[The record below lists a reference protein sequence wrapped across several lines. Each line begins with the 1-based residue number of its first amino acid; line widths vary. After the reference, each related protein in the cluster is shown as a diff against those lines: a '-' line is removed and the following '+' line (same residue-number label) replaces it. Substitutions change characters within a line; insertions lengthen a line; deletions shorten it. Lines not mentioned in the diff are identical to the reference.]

1 VRFLQ
6 KRYQNNQLSGSKA
19 FSYLKVRVCLF
30 LLFFWSLTQNAFAV
44 INYSGEIA
52 GNEVN
57 DGTYDPTEITSV
69 AAATA
74 TGGTIQYR
82 WQYSTDNITWTNI
95 GSSNSLTYD
104 PGPISITTYYR
115 RQTRNATT
123 GSWEGTSNIVSK
135 IVTNYIIST
144 PASITAG
151 NSINLAFTGSY
162 SNWYINEVVN
172 SDFSSNTGISTDLP
186 GSRWWVGN
194 SSTGSSGLGGNT
206 FSGNGGAGNM
216 FIVNS
221 TNVTS
226 EDVWYI
232 TVNVTAGN
240 TYELEAIIRSVS
252 SSGSLSVLQWYV
264 NNSAYGTAV
273 TTNNT
278 WQAMDETYTATT
290 TGNVTFSIRNSTSN
304 TSTNRN
310 DFALDDITIYE
321 FTPITYL
328 WTGPNGF
335 TSTSLNPV
343 IPNAQSLNSG
353 LYTLTATRNGYSV
366 SVSKNIT
373 VSSTPVVCLPPSV
386 SLTGTN
392 LTCFGSGNGSI
403 AALGTLGNG
412 GTGSISY
419 QIFENIPGSSVSDL
433 TGNANY
439 PNSPNSSMLINTAE
453 APSNFL
459 DNYGSRMIGYIVPRV
474 TGTYYFWIAS
484 DDNSQ
489 LWLSTTSSAAN
500 RVQIASVTGWTNSQE
515 WNKFT
520 SQKSAAIT
528 LTAGQIYYIEIL
540 QKEGGG
546 GDNLAVGW
554 ARPGDPTGAPI
565 EVLPPSVLRPF
576 IPSSLTTPVYLYS
589 LNGGAFQSSPSF
601 TGLSAGTYT
610 VTLQDSYGCTAT
622 ANVTLTEPPAFS
634 SSATSNSPLC
644 SGQDLDLTGGSVS
657 SASYAWAG
665 PNGFTSTSRT
675 PSINNAT
682 ASATGIYTL
691 TVTRSGCSQTYTTSV
706 TVTSSPSVSRTFTNN
721 VCGFS
726 NGSIIFTIN
735 DDPTQSQISLSWNGG
750 GSYTTINDNV
760 GTYTVS
766 GLAEGSYSLRARW
779 PSGNACTTTISTA
792 TLNDGNALQGLTM
805 SPDPTTCAGSSV
817 TISGSSTSGVSPYS
831 YSWSGGGSSSTKT
844 VSPTSTSNYT
854 LTVTDNAG
862 CTATGNVVVNVVSS
876 PGVVINTP
884 DSLIC
889 VNGASTITSAID
901 VAGTYTYQWQQSPN
915 GTSGWTNIFG
925 ATGTTFSNSFLT
937 TGSFYYRLIVTGSS
951 GACTPGISNV
961 FKIRVV
967 STPSAAVVAPD
978 YITCI
983 GTSDTLNASV
993 SNGVGSITYQWQQS
1007 PNGTSGWADLS
1018 GQTASTYLPPVNTL
1032 GNYYYRV
1039 IAYMTGVGCS
1049 YAVSPS
1055 STFTVHNPGSI
1066 TLNPALAEV
1075 CLNATQTIT
1084 PTVSGVSGAYSY
1096 QWQVSQDN
1104 TSFSNISGATGG
1116 TYNAYTDST
1125 GLNYYR
1131 ILVNFSSCGLQLT
1144 NSIGVQV
1151 NDIHTVNAWI
1161 TNQPVCIGG
1170 STQLQGDV
1178 QNATGTINYQW
1189 QSRTSVFASWT
1200 DVSGATSINYTP
1212 PTSVSG
1218 TIYYRLR
1225 VITSGNGCGTQYSP
1239 SITLNIV
1246 PQTSVTITPSSA
1258 VICINGV
1265 YYLNSAITNGVGPFT
1280 YQWQVS
1286 STGVGGPFSN
1296 ISGETSSSYLIP
1308 TGTTNTRYYRVVVS
1322 SAGNGC
1328 NPANSN
1334 VQTITVLPRP
1344 TVSANNTSSLGGTVN
1359 QCVGTLV
1366 KLNSSVTGSPTATG
1380 YTWSSGSGFTSSS
1393 QNTTALL
1400 ATGSSGGIYTVT
1412 AMGSNG
1418 CTNTATTN
1426 VILNTNC
1433 AGYCGNIVDIR
1444 PLNPSGCSNT
1454 DGNITVDEF
1463 GGTNYESSMDGVT
1476 WFRGYKQYTGLGVG
1490 TYLIFLRDYTS
1501 KIICRTVN
1509 ITIES
1514 KTTSFYT
1521 GENITGA
1528 NGCFATN
1535 GAIQLLGVNSTD
1547 QVAWISLANR
1557 TYTPISSLTS
1567 NTITGLKPGTYYVRV
1582 IRGGIYCYSER
1593 IVTVPNTGTACPATA
1608 ICTVSPTT
1616 PNLFVNGDFGS
1627 GSTLAGPVLGT
1638 NVTGYGYSLPSC
1650 NAPND
1655 GFYSIANTTDC
1666 NGAAAGGNI
1675 FGTWIISDDHTPGD
1689 TGGYMMVVNASHN
1702 PDVVVEQTILNLC
1715 PNTQYNFTAYVRN
1728 LIDPAYY
1735 ATHIYPNFSFLID
1748 GVIQHITGNITNP
1761 NWNQVGFSFKTGP
1774 TVNQAI
1780 FSIRNNAPGGNGN
1793 DWLID
1798 DITVNK
1804 CPLNIVLSGQTVACL
1819 GATNETITASVTD
1832 PNAEHDW
1839 YKWQE
1844 SVDNGATWQDVT
1856 GILQGT
1862 YVGTTMNVTINL
1874 PTPIVSA
1881 LSGKQYR
1888 IRMATTSAT
1897 VDDAQCSVI
1906 SQITQV
1912 IVPPVV
1918 VSVTPPQ
1925 TICAGQSATL
1935 TATGSGGT
1943 APYTYTWTNT
1953 AATGSPISVTP
1964 ATTTVYT
1971 VTARDVDNCSATA
1984 TTSVTVTPVPV
1995 ASATAQTICSGNS
2008 FSVTPTSNIV
2018 GTTYTWTAS
2027 LQSGTASGFSNQ
2039 ASAVSGPISQTL
2051 TNTSTT
2057 SAVVRYTVTPYNG
2070 ICAGANFT
2078 FDVTV
2083 RPAIVITNPGPQT
2096 ICSGTAFS
2104 RTPTSNIAGTTYTWS
2119 AAITTTP
2126 TSGTITGFSNNAV
2139 ASAAPITQTLTNSG
2153 TTSGVVTYTVTPVAN
2168 GCNGTPFTFAIT
2180 VQPTIVITNPGPQ
2193 TICSGASFSRTPT
2206 SNISGTTYTW
2216 TAAIT
2221 TAPTS
2226 GTITGFSNNAV
2237 ATSGPI
2243 SQALTNSGTTNGVVT
2258 YTITPTANGCNG
2270 TPFTIAITVQ
2280 PTMVITNPGN
2290 QTICSG
2296 ASFSRTPTSNIAGTT
2311 YTWTAAIT
2319 TAPTSGTITGF
2330 SDNAVAS
2337 SPPIS
2342 QTLTNNGIT
2351 NGVVT
2356 YTVTPVT
2363 AGCTGTPFTFAITV
2377 QPTLTA
2383 SLANP
2388 ATICSGAAVAA
2399 VTPTANIAGTTYTWT
2414 APTMSAGITGGAA
2427 QATGVAQF
2435 STGALSNSGAA
2446 NGTATY
2452 TITATNAAAC
2462 NTVTFTVVVTIQP
2475 TLTASLANP
2484 ATICSGAA
2492 VAAVTP
2498 TANIAGTT
2506 YTWTA
2511 PTMSAG
2517 ITGGAAQATG
2527 VAQFSTGAL
2536 SNSGAANGTAT
2547 YTITATNAAACNTV
2561 TFTVVVTIYPVITM
2575 NPIANDTL
2583 CHTEVLP
2590 GITFSSSSGTSY
2602 SWTNNNISIG
2612 LAANG
2617 TGDLPSFTALNS
2629 GSSVVTASITVTPYI
2644 NSCPGNNQ
2652 TFNIIVNPVIT
2663 MNPVT
2668 NDTVCSNGLY
2678 SGKIFTGTL
2687 ATGYSWTNSNPSIG
2701 LSASGTGNI
2710 TSFTAIN
2717 NGVTPII
2724 ATITVTPLINNCPG
2738 NNETFTITVLPRLGA
2753 NIDLDN
2759 IVICQTGTIT
2769 LNANV
2774 SNQNG
2779 AVDYQWSNSQDG
2791 VNWSLIPS
2799 SNSSSLSING
2809 ATVDTV
2815 YYKVGVRASG
2825 IGCNYMDSDS
2835 SVVIVVPNL
2844 SVNVSLPSYTLCQGG
2859 VLQLDALTTNGTGT
2873 ISYQWQLST
2882 NNITFANIPGA
2893 IGDSLIVP
2901 TSSVGVTYYRIIATA
2916 SGIGCGSSTSAV
2928 STITVVPVLSVS
2940 VDIPNITV
2948 CEGAST
2954 TLTATPHDATGI
2966 ITYQWQ
2972 VSADSLNF
2980 VNISGATGTTVMV
2993 NTASADTLF
3002 YRIVATASG
3011 IGCGMDT
3018 SAVSRVIIVPNLSIN
3033 VNVANVSVCQ
3043 NSPLVLHGNP
3053 TNGTGTITYQ
3063 WQQLVG
3069 VVYNNISGE
3078 TSDSL
3083 VVSTAIPGLRAYR
3096 IVATASGNGCGTTN
3110 SDPALV
3116 TVFANPTITM
3126 TAGEFCTNSDIQLT
3140 ASGGIS
3146 YNWNGPSGYT
3156 STNQNPLISNADS
3169 SLHNGKYY
3177 LTVTDNNGCVNN
3189 DSATVTI
3196 LPLPAPPSLTGAQVC
3211 GPGSLILSGSNCS
3224 GTVTWFDQQ
3233 FSGSS
3238 IGTGTNFAT
3247 PILSESRNYFASC
3260 VSPKNCSSTYRNTI
3274 EARINAYPVTQIL
3287 AVNPTCVGKQV
3298 LDNGMLILTRFRENE
3313 MYSFNQGATYNSGTA
3328 NTPALI
3334 PANGIIS
3341 STVAGPSKLTPQAYT
3356 IRIISAEGCPID
3368 QTVNITNVCLECEV
3382 PYCPPANVEK
3392 TK

>member
-1 VRFLQ
+1 MQFLQ
-6 KRYQNNQLSGSKA
+6 KRYQNNQPDGSKA
-19 FSYLKVRVCLF
+19 FPYSKVRVCLF
-30 LLFFWSLTQNAFAV
+30 LLFFWFVSQNAFAV

-52 GNEVN
+52 GNEVFPN
-57 DGTYDPTEITSV
+57 SYDPAIITSV

-74 TGGTIQYR
+74 TSGTIEYK
-82 WQYSTDNITWTNI
+82 WQYSTNGTTWTDI
-95 GSSNSLTYD
+95 ASSNSLTYN
-104 PGPISITTYYR
+104 PATITTTTYYR
-115 RQTRNATT
+115 RLTRNATS

-135 IVTNYIIST
+135 IVTDHIITT

-151 NSINLAFTGSY
+151 NSINLAFTGTY
-162 SNWYINEVVN
+162 DNWLIDQITNGDFNAGING
-172 SDFSSNTGISTDLP
+172 FSTDL
-186 GSRWWVGN
+186 GGTRRWIDNRTTDVW
-194 SSTGSSGLGGNT
+194 GGADND
-206 FSGNGGAGNM
+206 FRGRGGAGMM
-216 FIVNS
+216 FLIDSRN
-221 TNVTS
+221 TPN
-226 EDVWYI
+226 DRVWYVTI
-232 TVNVTAGN
+232 NVTAGN
-240 TYELEAIIRSVS
+240 TYD
-252 SSGSLSVLQWYV
+252 LSAYV
-264 NNSAYGTAV
+264 NAVDDQNLPIVSWYEGTTALGTAV
-273 TTNNT
+273 NTTADNGWT
-278 WQAMDETYTATT
+278 QTLTATYTATT
-290 TGNVTFSIRNSTSN
+290 TGAVVFSIRNSRSN
-304 TSTNRN
+304 NNNDSN
-310 DFALDDITIYE
+310 DFAIDDITIYE
-321 FTPITYL
+321 HTPITYQ
-328 WTGPNGF
+328 WTGPSGF
-335 TSTSLNPV
+335 SSTSLSPV

-353 LYTLTATRNGYSV
+353 IYTLTVTKNGYSI
-366 SVSKNIT
+366 SISKNIT
-373 VSSTPVVCLPPSV
+373 VSATPVICLPPSV

-392 LTCFGSGNGSI
+392 ISCFGANNGSI
-403 AALGTLGNG
+403 AATGTFGNG
-412 GTGSISY
+412 GTGSLSY
-419 QIFENIPGSSVSDL
+419 QIFENIPGSAVVDL
-433 TGNANY
+433 TSNSNY
-439 PNSPNSSMLINTAE
+439 PNSPNSSMLINSAK

-459 DNYGSRMIGYIVPRV
+459 DTYGSRMIGYIVPRT
-474 TGTYYFWIAS
+474 TGTYYFWISS
-484 DDNSQ
+484 DDNSE

-500 RVQIASVTGWTNSQE
+500 RVQIATVPGWTNPEE
-515 WNKFT
+515 WNKYPAN
-520 SQKSAAIT
+520 QKSAAIT
-528 LTAGQIYYIEIL
+528 LTAGQIYYFEIL
-540 QKEGGG
+540 HKEGGG

-554 ARPGDPTGAPI
+554 SRPGDPTGAPFEI
-565 EVLPPSVLRPF
+565 LPPSAVRPF

-589 LNGGAFQSSPSF
+589 LNGGAFQSSPNFSSL
-601 TGLSAGTYT
+601 TAGTYT
-610 VTLQDSYGCTAT
+610 ITLQDSYGCTAT
-622 ANVTLTEPPAFS
+622 ATTTLTQPASFT
-634 SSATSNSPLC
+634 SSATSNSPIC
-644 SGQDLDLTGGSVS
+644 SGQDLDLTAGSVS
-657 SASYAWAG
+657 SASYSWAG
-665 PNGFTSTSRT
+665 PNGFSSTSRT

-682 ASATGIYTL
+682 SAATGIYTL
-691 TVTRSGCSQTYTTSV
+691 TVTRSGCSQTYTTNV
-706 TVTSSPSVSRTFTNN
+706 TVTASPSVSRTFVNN
-721 VCGFS
+721 TCGFS
-726 NGSIIFTIN
+726 NGSIEFTIN
-735 DDPTQSQISLSWNGG
+735 DDPAQTQISLSINGG
-750 GSYTTINDNV
+750 STYTTINDNV
-760 GTYTVS
+760 GTYTIS
-766 GLAEGSYSLRARW
+766 GLAEGSYSIRARW
-779 PSGNACTTTISTA
+779 SSGNSCTTTISTA
-792 TLNDGNALQGLTM
+792 TLNDGNILQGLNM
-805 SPDPTTCAGSSV
+805 ISDPVTCAGTSV
-817 TISGSSTSGVSPYS
+817 VISGSSSSGVSPYS

-844 VSPTSTSNYT
+844 VSPTSTSTYT

-876 PGVVINTP
+876 PGVVINTA

-889 VNGASTITSAID
+889 VNGSSTISSTID
-901 VAGTYTYQWQQSPN
+901 VVGTYTYQWQQSPN
-915 GTSGWTNIFG
+915 GTTGWADIFG

-937 TGSFYYRLIVTGSS
+937 VGSYYYRLRVTGSS
-951 GACTPGISNV
+951 GACTPGLSNV

-983 GTSDTLNASV
+983 GTVDTLNASV

-1018 GQTASTYLPPVNTL
+1018 GQTASTYFPPVSTL

-1066 TLNPALAEV
+1066 TLNPALTEV

-1104 TSFSNISGATGG
+1104 STFSNLSGATGG

-1144 NSIGVQV
+1144 NSVGVQV
-1151 NDIHTVNAWI
+1151 NDVHIVNAWI

-1178 QNATGTINYQW
+1178 QNATGTISYQW
-1189 QSRTSVFASWT
+1189 QSRTSLFSSWN

-1212 PTSVSG
+1212 PTATSG

-1225 VITSGNGCGTQYSP
+1225 VITSGTGCGTQYSP

-1246 PQTSVTITPSSA
+1246 PQTSVSITPSSA

-1265 YYLNSAITNGVGPFT
+1265 YYLNSTITNGVGPFT

-1286 STGVGGPFSN
+1286 STGVGGPFTN
-1296 ISGETSSSYLIP
+1296 ISGETNNNYLIP
-1308 TGTTNTRYYRVVVS
+1308 TATTNTRYYRVVVNA
-1322 SAGNGC
+1322 AGNGC

-1344 TVSANNTSSLGGTVN
+1344 NVSANNTSSLGGTAN
-1359 QCVGTLV
+1359 QCLGTLV
-1366 KLNSSVTGSPTATG
+1366 KLNSSVSGSPTATG

-1433 AGYCGNIVDIR
+1433 AGYCGTVVDIR

-1463 GGTNYESSMDGVT
+1463 GGNNYESSMDGIT
-1476 WFRGYKQYTGLGVG
+1476 WYRGYRVYPNLGVG
-1490 TYLIFLRDYTS
+1490 TYLLFLRDYTS

-1521 GENITGA
+1521 GENITGS
-1528 NGCFATN
+1528 NGCFATT

-1547 QVAWISLANR
+1547 QVSWISLANR
-1557 TYTPISSLTS
+1557 TFTPVNTLSS
-1567 NTITGLKPGTYYVRV
+1567 NTITGLKAGTYYVRV
-1582 IRGGIYCYSER
+1582 IRGGIYCFSER
-1593 IVTVPNTGTACPATA
+1593 IVTVPNTGTACPASA
-1608 ICTVSPTT
+1608 ICSVGPTV
-1616 PNLFVNGDFGS
+1616 PNLFPNGDFGS
-1627 GSTLAGPVLGT
+1627 GATVAGPVLGT

-1666 NGAAAGGNI
+1666 NGASPGGNI
-1675 FGTWIISDDHTPGD
+1675 FGTWIISEDHTTGD

-1735 ATHIYPNFSFLID
+1735 STHIYPNFSFLID

-1761 NWNQVGFSFKTGP
+1761 NWNLVGFSFKTGP
-1774 TVNQAI
+1774 TTNQAI

-1804 CPLNIVLSGQTVACL
+1804 CPLDIVLSGQTVACL

-1832 PNAEHDW
+1832 PNSEHDW

-1844 SVDNGATWQDVT
+1844 SIDNGVTWQDVT
-1856 GILQGT
+1856 GVLQGT

-1881 LSGKQYR
+1881 LSGKLYR

-1897 VDDAQCSVI
+1897 VDDVQCSVI

-1912 IVPPVV
+1912 IVPPVA
-1918 VSVTPPQ
+1918 VSVSAPQ
-1925 TICAGQSATL
+1925 TICEGQSATL

-1953 AATGSPISVTP
+1953 ASTGSPISVSP
-1964 ATTTVYT
+1964 VANTVYT

-1984 TTSVTVTPVPV
+1984 TTSVTVTPIPT
-1995 ASATAQTICSGNS
+1995 ASAVGQTICSGNS
-2008 FSVTPTSNIV
+2008 FSVSPTTNIV
-2018 GTTYTWTAS
+2018 GTTYTWTSA
-2027 LQSGTASGFSNQ
+2027 LQSGTATGFSNQ

-2051 TNTSTT
+2051 TNNTTT

-2070 ICAGANFT
+2070 ICAGTNFT

-2083 RPAIVITNPGPQT
+2083 RPTIVITNPGPQT
-2096 ICSGTAFS
+2096 VCSGTAFS
-2104 RTPTSNIAGTTYTWS
+2104 RTPTSNIAGTTYTWT

-2153 TTSGVVTYTVTPVAN
+2153 TTSGVVTYTITPVAN
-2168 GCNGTPFTFAIT
+2168 GCNGTPFTFDIT

-2206 SNISGTTYTW
+2206 SNITGTTYTW

-2221 TAPTS
+2221 TAPTA
-2226 GTITGFSNNAV
+2226 GTITGFTNNAV
-2237 ATSGPI
+2237 ASAAPI
-2243 SQALTNSGTTNGVVT
+2243 SQTLTNTGTTNGVVT
-2258 YTITPTANGCNG
+2258 YTITPVANGCNG

-2342 QTLTNNGIT
+2342 QTLTNNGTT

-2388 ATICSGAAVAA
+2388 ATICSGASVASVA
-2399 VTPTANIAGTTYTWT
+2399 PTANIAGTTYTWT
-2414 APTMSAGITGGAA
+2414 LPTMSAGISGGAA
-2427 QATGVAQF
+2427 QATGVATF
-2435 STGALSNSGAA
+2435 STGALTNSGAA

-2452 TITATNAAAC
+2452 TVTATNAAAC
-2462 NTVTFTVVVTIQP
+2462 NIVTFTVVVTI
-2475 TLTASLANP
+2475 N
-2484 ATICSGAA
+2484 
-2492 VAAVTP
+2492 
-2498 TANIAGTT
+2498 
-2506 YTWTA
+2506 
-2511 PTMSAG
+2511 
-2517 ITGGAAQATG
+2517 
-2527 VAQFSTGAL
+2527 
-2536 SNSGAANGTAT
+2536 
-2547 YTITATNAAACNTV
+2547 
-2561 TFTVVVTIYPVITM
+2561 PVITM

-2590 GITFSSSSGTSY
+2590 AIIFSSTLGTSY
-2602 SWTNNNISIG
+2602 SWTNSNTSIG

-2629 GSSVVTASITVTPYI
+2629 GLSVATATITVTPYI

-2652 TFNIIVNPVIT
+2652 TFTIIVNPVIT
-2663 MNPVT
+2663 MNPVS

-2678 SGKIFTGTL
+2678 TGKSFTGTL
-2687 ATGYSWTNSNPSIG
+2687 ATSYTWTNSNPSIG

-2710 TSFTAIN
+2710 TLFTAIN
-2717 NGVTPII
+2717 NGVSPIT

-2738 NNETFTITVLPRLGA
+2738 NTETFTITVLPQLGA
-2753 NIDLDN
+2753 NIDLDD
-2759 IVICQTGTIT
+2759 ITICQTGSIT
-2769 LNANV
+2769 LNANIT
-2774 SNQNG
+2774 NQNG
-2779 AVDYQWSNSQDG
+2779 PIDYQWSNSQDG
-2791 VNWSLIPS
+2791 TTWSIIPS
-2799 SNSSSLSING
+2799 ANSNSLVING
-2809 ATVDTV
+2809 SAVDTV

-2844 SVNVSLPSYTLCQGG
+2844 SVNVSIPSFTLCQGG
-2859 VLQLDALTTNGTGT
+2859 ILQIDANTTNGTGIIT
-2873 ISYQWQLST
+2873 YQWQISSD
-2882 NNITFANIPGA
+2882 NISFINIPGA
-2893 IGDSLIVP
+2893 IGDSLLVP
-2901 TSSVGVTYYRIIATA
+2901 TSTVGVNYFKVIATA
-2916 SGIGCGSSTSAV
+2916 SGIGCGTSTSSV
-2928 STITVVPVLSVS
+2928 STVTVVPNLSVS

-2954 TLTATPHDATGI
+2954 TITATPHNATGTI
-2966 ITYQWQ
+2966 SYQWQ
-2972 VSADSLNF
+2972 VSADSINF
-2980 VNISGATGTTVMV
+2980 VNISGANSNTVLV
-2993 NTASADTLF
+2993 NTATSDTLF
-3002 YRIVATASG
+3002 YRIIATASG
-3011 IGCGMDT
+3011 VGCGMDT
-3018 SAVSRVIIVPNLSIN
+3018 SSTSRVIIVPNLTIS
-3033 VNVANVSVCQ
+3033 VNVANMSICQ
-3043 NSPLVLHGNP
+3043 NSPLVLKGNP
-3053 TNGTGTITYQ
+3053 SNGTGTITFQ

-3069 VVYNNISGE
+3069 VVYNNIPGE
-3078 TSDSL
+3078 NTDSL
-3083 VVSTAIPGLRAYR
+3083 IVNTGTPGLRGYR
-3096 IVATASGNGCGTTN
+3096 LVATASGAGCGTTN

-3116 TVFANPTITM
+3116 TIYANPTISI
-3126 TAGEFCTNSDIQLT
+3126 TAGEFCTDSDIQL
-3140 ASGGIS
+3140 ASSGGTIYS
-3146 YNWNGPSGYT
+3146 WTGPSGFN
-3156 STNQNPLISNADS
+3156 SNLQNPLISNADS
-3169 SLHNGKYY
+3169 TTHNGTYY
-3177 LTVTDNNGCVNN
+3177 LMVTDSNGCINN
-3189 DSATVTI
+3189 DSATVSI
-3196 LPLPAPPSLTGAQVC
+3196 LPLPLPPSLSGSQIC
-3211 GPGSLILSGSNCS
+3211 GPGSVNLGGSNCT
-3224 GTVTWFDQQ
+3224 GTITWFDQQ
-3233 FSGSS
+3233 FSGSG
-3238 IGTGTNFAT
+3238 IATGTNFAT

-3260 VSPKNCSSTYRNTI
+3260 ISPKNCSSTFRSTV
-3274 EARINAYPVTQIL
+3274 EARINTYPVTQVL
-3287 AVNPTCVGKQV
+3287 AINPTCVGKQV

-3328 NTPALI
+3328 NTPAVI
-3334 PANGIIS
+3334 PVNGIVSATI
-3341 STVAGPSKLTPQAYT
+3341 AGPTKLSPQSYT

-3368 QTVNITNVCLECEV
+3368 QTVNVTNVCLECEI